1 VASFLWVCLG
11 SAVGGGARYLVTL
24 WALRSLGTR
33 FPWGTLAV
41 NLVGTFLIAAI
52 LGASRG
58 WLANPTVRLALTTGV
73 MGGFTTYSAFGFET
87 LKALQEGLLLRAAA
101 YVLATLLGGLAAA
114 WLGWTLATR

>member
-1 VASFLWVCLG
+1 MASFLWVCLG

-101 YVLATLLGGLAAA
+101 YVLATLLGCLAAA